1 MSNLSLIP
9 GKTSTWLWGS
19 IHFIFCLIQLDNILL
34 RIIEFFFIKWI
45 GRWHFECSYLYS
57 PIVAIDLDL
66 SSSKMEVWESED
78 KFRIL
83 RTRDGY
89 VRYKTKFFI
98 YLYIFIYTHTHT
110 HAHRIHMY
118 VYTHSAKVQAKYGF
132 CLPLTNYLV
141 LFFSTWPDPGP
152 SQICVTNFWPR
163 WIPKQSMV
171 GRWCRLMAWC
181 SLPFWPGGGGG
192 LSMHV

>member
-98 YLYIFIYTHTHT
+98 YLYIHTHT
-110 HAHRIHMY
+110 YTRTQNTYVCIHTFSKSTGK
-118 VYTHSAKVQAKYGF
+118 VWFLSSFDQLSCFILFHLTRSRALPDLCDQLLAKMDSTAKH
-132 CLPLTNYLV
+132 
-141 LFFSTWPDPGP
+141 
-152 SQICVTNFWPR
+152 
-163 WIPKQSMV
+163 
-171 GRWCRLMAWC
+171 
-181 SLPFWPGGGGG
+181 GGKV
-192 LSMHV
+192 M